1 MIKSKKLLAALMAAT
16 MCTGLLAGCG
26 GSSSS
31 SSAPA
36 ADAGAATEEAAAP
49 EETAEAAEGAEEAEA
64 TEGAAEEV
72 ETVEYTGP
80 DTYSMIDNFDITT
93 LDYVYN
99 NKSSNGDYTCNFI
112 EGLLTQDNH
121 GTLIPGMA
129 SEWSH
134 NDDASEWTF
143 TIRDDAVWST
153 SEGEEYDYVVADDFV
168 TGLKHAADSKSETL
182 GLVADLIVGLR
193 DYVNGTGAWDD
204 VGIKADGNTLTYTL
218 TGPCAY
224 FDGMTTY
231 SILYPINAEFLESKG
246 GDFGA
251 VTPDSILYNGCYI
264 LSSLVPSQ
272 EVRFD
277 ANPNY
282 YDSANVHVQHVVVT
296 YTNGEDPAQNFNMF
310 VNGEV
315 TATGINSSL
324 PDVVAK
330 ANELYPDNQYISMT
344 TATSF
349 WGAFNWDRR
358 AYSLYNDS
366 SVSTTSKTT
375 DEQKA
380 DTKAAILNA
389 NFRRA
394 VYAAYSAHA
403 VEAITQGEERAD
415 DAIRNT
421 LVPYTFATTSDGR
434 TYGSILTGYVEELVP
449 DYAGIDLNDGQ
460 DAWYNPELAK
470 TFAERAKEELGD
482 TISAWPIHLD
492 VPVYAASEN
501 QKNMQLAMQKSI
513 EDAIGDYVKIDLQFL
528 EGDSS
533 VYYSAFYNQPDGV
546 SNSIDLVF
554 GAGWGPDY
562 GDPLTYIHCFDI
574 HDGDMLNYSGINYES
589 QGQDEEQV
597 AALQAIG
604 LEDIQAVVDQ
614 AVAAVGDERIELFA
628 KAEAMLLTGGILRPY
643 ATSGATLQVSKVV
656 PFTAAYGLYGQ
667 ASYNRVPYFKYMQL
681 QDEPVLAAD
690 YAAAKEAWL
699 AGE

>member
-1 MIKSKKLLAALMAAT
+1 MSKNLKQLLALVMAVA
-16 MCTGLLAGCG
+16 MVMGLAACG
-26 GSSSS
+26 S

-36 ADAGAATEEAAAP
+36 ATAAPAAPAAEAPAAEAPAAAP
-49 EETAEAAEGAEEAEA
+49 AA
-64 TEGAAEEV
+64 AA
-72 ETVEYTGP
+72 P
-80 DTYSMIDNFDITT
+80 DTFSMIDNFDITT

-99 NKSSNGDYTCNFI
+99 NKSSNGDYTSNFI
-112 EGLLTQDNH
+112 EGLLTQDPH
-121 GTLIPGMA
+121 GKLVAGMA
-129 SEWSH
+129 KEWSA

-143 TIRDDAVWST
+143 VIRDDAVWST
-153 SEGEEYDYVVADDFV
+153 SSGEEYDAVVAEDFV

-193 DYVNGTGAWDD
+193 AYSEGTGTWED

-218 TGPCAY
+218 TGPCGY

-231 SILYPINAEFLESKG
+231 SILWPINAEFLESKG
-246 GDFGA
+246 ADFGA

-282 YDSANVHVQHVVVT
+282 YDSDNVHVQHVVVT
-296 YTNGEDPAQNFNMF
+296 YTNGEDPAQGFNMF
-310 VNGEV
+310 VNGE
-315 TATGINSSL
+315 TTSTTINGSL

-330 ANELYPDNQYISMT
+330 ADELYPDNQYKSMT
-344 TATSF
+344 TATSY

-358 AYSLYNDS
+358 LYNLYNDP
-366 SVSTTSKTT
+366 SVSTTSKTS
-375 DEQKA
+375 DAQKD
-380 DTKAAILNA
+380 DTRNAILNA

-394 VYAAYSAHA
+394 VYAAYSGHA
-403 VEAITQGEERAD
+403 TEAITQGEERAED
-415 DAIRNT
+415 RLRNT

-434 TYGSILTGYVEELVP
+434 AYGAIVTKYVEELVP
-449 DYAGIDLNDGQ
+449 EYAGIDLNDGQ
-460 DAWYNPELAK
+460 DAWYNPERALV
-470 TFAERAKEELGD
+470 FAEKAKEELGD
-482 TISAWPIHLD
+482 SVSEWPVHLD

-501 QKNMQLAMQKSI
+501 QKNMQLAMQKAI

-562 GDPLTYIHCFDI
+562 GDPLTYIHCFDV

-589 QGQDEEQV
+589 QGQDDEQKAV
-597 AALQAIG
+597 LETLG
-604 LEDIQAVVDQ
+604 LNEIQAVVEE
-614 AVAAVGDERIELFA
+614 AKLATGDERIELFA
-628 KAEAMLLTGGILRPY
+628 KAEAMLLTQGILRPY
-643 ATSGATLQVSKVV
+643 STRGANLTVSKVV
-656 PFTAAYGLYGQ
+656 PFSAAYGLYGQ
-667 ASYNRVPYFKYMQL
+667 ASWNAVPYFKYMQL
-681 QDEPVLAAD
+681 QAEPVLAAD
-690 YAAAKEAWL
+690 YNAAKEAWL